1 MTQTQIQWRR
11 LGGIV
16 AVQSSITLAWVIYS
30 LYLPDLLVQLG
41 FAKQL
46 AGVLLIIEHALE
58 ALIEPI
64 FGDLSDRSQWRIGT
78 RFPWITLGIGLASA
92 CFILLPAIALFAPP
106 SSPWRWLF
114 PLVAILWASAMA
126 IFRSPVM
133 ALLRQAAPHPK
144 LPIAASCLT
153 LVQQLISAFRF
164 TAYGVILSV
173 GPMFT
178 FAMGSFVLLGAATVL
193 RQVTPPIQPQPST
206 KRLPPMSIRVLVVL
220 VGTAVGIGWGLRF
233 IFSVMAQVSAAQLGE
248 ASGWGLLGFGVLL
261 ALSALPAGRLASQ
274 LGNVRIMVGGLVMTA
289 LLLAV
294 IPSVASSPL
303 VTIAVILMGFAFS
316 AVLNGMAPL
325 VLALV
330 PGERT
335 GLGFGAYFGA
345 FGGAISFFGLFF
357 SGFSGLG
364 LQASVGAIALI
375 LASCFVVIGQQYR
388 VGASRQLPVD

>member
-1 MTQTQIQWRR
+1 MTQNQIQWRR

-58 ALIEPI
+58 TLIEPI
-64 FGDLSDRSQWRIGT
+64 FGDLSDRSQRQTGT

-92 CFILLPAIALFAPP
+92 CFILLPAIALFASP
-106 SSPWRWLF
+106 SSPWRWFF
-114 PLVAILWASAMA
+114 PLTAVLWASAMA

-133 ALLRQAAPHPK
+133 ALLRQAAPQPQ
-144 LPIAASCLT
+144 LPIAVSCLT
-153 LVQQLISAFRF
+153 LVQQLVSALRF
-164 TAYGVILSV
+164 TAYGVILSF
-173 GPMFT
+173 GPGFT
-178 FAMGSFVLLGAATVL
+178 FAIGSFVLLGAATVL
-193 RQVTPPIQPQPST
+193 RQVTPPTPPQPVT
-206 KRLPPMSIRVLVVL
+206 KPLPPMSIRTVGVI

-233 IFSVMAQVSAAQLGE
+233 IFAVMAQVSAAQLGE
-248 ASGWGLLGFGVLL
+248 AQGGWGLLGFSVLL

-274 LGNVRIMVGGLVMTA
+274 LGNARVMLGGLVMTA
-289 LLLAV
+289 GVLAA
-294 IPSVASSPL
+294 IPSVASGLMLS
-303 VTIAVILMGFAFS
+303 IAVIVMGFAFS
-316 AVLNGMAPL
+316 AVLNGMVPL
-325 VLALV
+325 VLAVV

-335 GLGFGAYFGA
+335 GLGLGAYFGA

-357 SGFSGLG
+357 ARFSGLG
-364 LQASVGAIALI
+364 LQAGLGALALI

-388 VGASRQLPVD
+388 VNPR